1 MVHGGDTLDIHD
13 SAGSGGDATKLS
25 ISNFRFRPC
34 FARDLVLVLEI
45 VELKDETR
53 HRTCTCSCTRC
64 TSTSTS
70 AGTRAIFITL
80 LELLHLV
87 WVLVSTEP
95 WGNMDYN
102 SIGTLDLSSLWL
114 CDVAAP

>member
-1 MVHGGDTLDIHD
+1 MKP
-13 SAGSGGDATKLS
+13 ATV
-25 ISNFRFRPC
+25 PAPAA
-34 FARDLVLVLEI
+34 ARGAPVP
-45 VELKDETR
+45 
-53 HRTCTCSCTRC
+53 
-64 TSTSTS
+64 STS

>member
-1 MVHGGDTLDIHD
+1 M
-13 SAGSGGDATKLS
+13 
-25 ISNFRFRPC
+25 
-34 FARDLVLVLEI
+34 
-45 VELKDETR
+45 ELKDETR
-53 HRTCTCSCTRC
+53 HRTCTCTGTGTGTGRPVRLQYSVV
-64 TSTSTS
+64 STV
-70 AGTRAIFITL
+70 RAIFITL

-87 WVLVSTEP
+87 WILVSTEP